1 MILLKK
7 VKQCRICGCLFI
19 CNNPKSIK
27 CLLDPICMCNDC
39 RSDKDYQECDITIIR
54 SPIKKRNIDVKNI
67 I

>member
-1 MILLKK
+1 MKK

-19 CNNPKSIK
+19 CNNPKLIK
-27 CLLDPICMCNDC
+27 CLLEPKCVCNDC
-39 RSDKDYQECDITIIR
+39 RLSQDCDITIIR